1 MFIRQINLRYQI
13 ANQKIPWQICG
24 DRRSRAAGPVGVN
37 PEAAMHDILD
47 LDRYPLDRPGS
58 PEWASLVDR
67 CRAELARDGMFNVEG
82 LMRPAAVRRAVADVT
97 PVLDTAAFTHKRAH
111 NVYFKKDI
119 AGLAPD
125 HPALTLFETS
135 NQTICADQ
143 IPESLLVRLYEWP
156 NLAGFLAATMDKP
169 ALYPM
174 DDPIA
179 CANVMR
185 YTEGEALNW
194 HFDRSEFTTTLL
206 LQAPVAGGAFEY
218 RTGLRSDDDPNYD
231 GVARM
236 LRGDD
241 PEVQSIVAEAGTLNV
256 FRGKNT
262 AHRVTPVAGGADRII
277 AVFSYYE
284 TPGVRFSDEERIGF
298 YGRAA

>member
-1 MFIRQINLRYQI
+1 LILDHTRNERE
-13 ANQKIPWQICG
+13 N
-24 DRRSRAAGPVGVN
+24 
-37 PEAAMHDILD
+37 AMHDILD
-47 LDRYPLDRPGS
+47 LDRYPLDKPGS
-58 PEWASLVDR
+58 PEWSALVDR
-67 CRAELARDGMFNVEG
+67 CKADLARDGMFNIEG
-82 LMRPAAVRRAVADVT
+82 LMRPEPVRRSVSDVT
-97 PVLDTAAFTHKRAH
+97 PVLDTSAFTHKRAH
-111 NVYFKKDI
+111 NVYFKKEI
-119 AGLAPD
+119 PGLAPD
-125 HPALTLFETS
+125 HPALKLFETS

-143 IPESLLVRLYEWP
+143 IPDSLLIRLYDWP
-156 NLAGFLAATMDKP
+156 DFAAFLAATMEKP

-174 DDPIA
+174 NDRIA

-185 YTEGEALNW
+185 YTAGEALNW

-206 LQAPVAGGAFEY
+206 LQAPMDGSAFEY
-218 RTGLRSDDDPNYD
+218 RTGLRSDNDPNYA

-236 LRGDD
+236 LRGEDA
-241 PEVQSIVAEAGTLNV
+241 EVQSIVAEAGTLNV

-262 AHRVTPVAGGADRII
+262 AHRVTPVVGPVDRII

>member
-1 MFIRQINLRYQI
+1 
-13 ANQKIPWQICG
+13 
-24 DRRSRAAGPVGVN
+24 
-37 PEAAMHDILD
+37 MHDILD
-47 LDRYPLDRPGS
+47 LDRYPLDQPGS
-58 PEWASLVDR
+58 PGWIALVDR
-67 CRAELARDGMFNVEG
+67 CKADLARDGMFNLDG
-82 LMRPAAVRRAVADVT
+82 LLKPGAITRVIAEVK
-97 PVLDTAAFTHKRAH
+97 PVLDSASFIHRRSH
-111 NVYFKKDI
+111 NVYFRKEI
-119 AGLAPD
+119 PGLGAD
-125 HPALTLFETS
+125 HPALKLFETS

-143 IPESLLVRLYEWP
+143 IPDSLLVRLYEWP
-156 NLAGFLAATMDKP
+156 NLAAFLAATMEIP
-169 ALYPM
+169 ALFPM
-174 DDPIA
+174 DDRIA

-206 LQAPVAGGAFEY
+206 LQAPRDGGAFEY

-231 GVARM
+231 GVARI
-236 LRGDD
+236 LRGEDNA
-241 PEVQSIVAEAGTLNV
+241 VQAMIAKAGTLNV

-262 AHRVTPVAGGADRII
+262 AHRVTPVVGPVDRII